1 LSKFKNKRKIIIK
14 TFKKLLNLTR
24 FKSLSASNTS
34 DVFSKMLKIQLI
46 ATLAV
51 AVVMFLFFGL
61 HAAISTVLGGVSVLV
76 GAYLASLVARRAE
89 GLADASAILVNLLKA
104 EAIKIIVIIAI
115 LMIVFVFYKQLVPF
129 ALIAGLAAAAIFS
142 GAALSHQVKR
152 VI

>member
-1 LSKFKNKRKIIIK
+1 
-14 TFKKLLNLTR
+14 
-24 FKSLSASNTS
+24 
-34 DVFSKMLKIQLI
+34 MLKIQLI

-61 HAAISTVLGGVSVLV
+61 HAAISAVLGGTSVLV
-76 GAYLASLVARRAE
+76 GAYLASVVAQR
-89 GLADASAILVNLLKA
+89 GVGNTDATAILVNLLKA
-104 EAIKIIVIIAI
+104 EAVKILVIIVLLVVI
-115 LMIVFVFYKQLVPF
+115 FSFYKQLVPF